1 MDMGLREQQLA
12 IRWVRENIELTYTSI
27 HGDDLT
33 FILDQNSLA
42 VEFSEEEKNTE
53 RHMVEYWNN
62 FVGAPSPAGLS
73 QGSTWFPVTPTSK
86 VNQIVKISDLHC
98 SPLSPSITWSW
109 EKIVLAVRAG
119 SGGHQH
125 RLPSDNTVY
134 D

>member
-27 HGDDLT
+27 HGD
-33 FILDQNSLA
+33 
-42 VEFSEEEKNTE
+42 EEEKNSE
-53 RHMVEYWNN
+53 RNMVEYWNN
-62 FVGAPSPAGLS
+62 FVKYGAPSPAGLS
-73 QGSTWFPVTPTSK
+73 QGSTRFPVTPTSK
-86 VNQIVKISDLHC
+86 VNQIVKISHLHC